1 MRLIIPMA
9 GRGTRVRPHSHVTPK
24 PLIPVLGAS
33 MVERIVRTFTELYPD
48 RLEEGVFI
56 LGEDFPREIGEQLE
70 SICAEYGIE
79 ARFGRQSEKL
89 GTAHAIYC
97 AGDLLEG
104 EVITVFADT
113 LFSMEEAVDLEGVD
127 GIAWVKKVDD
137 PSRFGVVLR
146 EDGKITDFVEKP
158 DEPISDEAVIGIYY
172 IREAEVLKEEIEYL
186 LEHEVIGKG
195 GEYQLTDAMD
205 RMLKRGKRFETA
217 GVNEWLD
224 CGTIP
229 ALMNSTRT
237 YLEKERRRAEDVEVE
252 NSVIREPVYLGPGV
266 RVQDSVVGPYTSLEE
281 GAEVEQSVV
290 TRSIVF
296 EEGSVRGAVL
306 DDSLVGRHA
315 EVDEEARVV
324 NVGDHSVLGPRG

>member
-1 MRLIIPMA
+1 MA

-33 MVERIVRTFTELYPD
+33 MVERIVDTFTELYPD

-56 LGEDFPREIGEQLE
+56 LGQDFPQEINEELE
-70 SICAEYGIE
+70 RICAEYGIE
-79 ARFGRQSEKL
+79 ARFGRQNEKL
-89 GTAHAIYC
+89 GTAHAVYC
-97 AGDLLEG
+97 AGELLEG

-113 LFSMEEAVDLEGVD
+113 LFSMDEAVDFEEYD
-127 GIAWVKKVDD
+127 GIAWVKRVDD

-158 DEPISDEAVIGIYY
+158 DEPISNEAVIGIYY
-172 IREAEVLKEEIEYL
+172 IREAGVLKEEIEYL
-186 LEHEVIGKG
+186 LENEVVGKG

-205 RMLKRGKRFETA
+205 RMLKRGKVFTTA

-237 YLEKERRRAEDVEVE
+237 YLEKEGRRAEEAEVTD
-252 NSVIREPVYLGPGV
+252 SVIREPVYLGPGV
-266 RVQDSVVGPYTSLEE
+266 EVEDSVVGPYVSLEE
-281 GAEVEQSVV
+281 GASVSGSV
-290 TRSIVF
+290 LTNSIVF
-296 EEGSVRGAVL
+296 EEGTVEGAVL
-306 DDSLVGRHA
+306 EDSLVGRHGRVSERPA
-315 EVDEEARVV
+315 VV
-324 NVGDHSVLGPRG
+324 NVGDHSVLGPRE